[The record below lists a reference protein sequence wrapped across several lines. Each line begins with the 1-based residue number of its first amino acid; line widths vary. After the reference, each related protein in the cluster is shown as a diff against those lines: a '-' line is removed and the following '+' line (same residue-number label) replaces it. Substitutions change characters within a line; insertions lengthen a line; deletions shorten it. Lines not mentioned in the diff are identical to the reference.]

1 MVGEKMNNKFLRG
14 LGIAASVFVVSGV
27 GLGRS
32 PSFAET
38 TERFT
43 TAKNQVEQPDQTN
56 NINAINSINLNLLAP
71 ELAPL
76 DPTALLEEASREIS
90 LVLKL
95 SDRRVYVYEGKTLK
109 TSFPVAVGK
118 PGFETP
124 VGEFKVLNKEANP
137 IFKDPFS
144 GRTMP
149 PGPNNPLGE
158 RAIDFWTDGTNY
170 SAFHGTPNESL
181 IGQAVS
187 HGCVR
192 MRNADVKQLFEMVK
206 VGTLVTV
213 KP

>member
-1 MVGEKMNNKFLRG
+1 MVGENMYNQCLRG
-14 LGIAASVFVVSGV
+14 LSIAASIFVASGF

-38 TERFT
+38 TKPFT
-43 TAKNQVEQPDQTN
+43 TARNQAEQPGQV
-56 NINAINSINLNLLAP
+56 INSINIDSLAP
-71 ELAPL
+71 KLAPL

-95 SDRRVYVYEGKTLK
+95 GDRRVYVYEGDTLK

-118 PGFETP
+118 PGWETP
-124 VGEFKVLNKEANP
+124 VGEFTVLNKEADP
-137 IFKDPFS
+137 IFMDPFS
-144 GRTMP
+144 GRLMP

-158 RAIDFWTDGTNY
+158 RAIDFWTDGKNF
-170 SAFHGTPNESL
+170 SAFHGTPHEHL

-206 VGTLVTV
+206 VGTKVTV